1 MSFRDS
7 SDYAIPSTY
16 FVFLCLGFCYISYT
30 QLIAEIDAINFVFLF
45 STFWQL
51 SCLTFISNRINKGVS
66 PKPTNLLKE
75 HVDFLLKSFCRY
87 KPSKNYVVEPQ
98 KMLRERKAV
107 ATKTLGILARR
118 KALTVQTANRAHP
131 PTVLTVQSITT
142 PSPSLH
148 VSYQI
153 SPKRPS
159 VGSVVQ
165 SFHVARK

>member
-1 MSFRDS
+1 MLFRLP
-7 SDYAIPSTY
+7 IC
-16 FVFLCLGFCYISYT
+16 FFYISYT

-45 STFWQL
+45 STFCQL
-51 SCLTFISNRINKGVS
+51 LRLTFISNRINKEVS

-98 KMLRERKAV
+98 KMLREREAV
-107 ATKTLGILARR
+107 ATETLGDLAGR
-118 KALTVQTANRAHP
+118 KALTARTANRAHP

-142 PSPSLH
+142 TTPSLH

-153 SPKRPS
+153 SLKRQGVS
-159 VGSVVQ
+159 SVVQ